1 MLKEIE
7 VSRKNKNYKLVKSLY
22 KEVFPKSER
31 YPFIILNLL
40 SKRKMIEF
48 TSYYD
53 ESVFVGFTYNIIY
66 KSNVFVLY
74 LGIDPKLQSKGYGSK
89 ILTLIKSKYKDK
101 NIILN
106 TEQVDKESSNYNQ
119 RVRRYNFYMKNGFI
133 NTNCTFNDT
142 DGTIYS
148 VLYTSSNFKKE
159 EYEEIFKKFSF
170 NLIRPQIKEVKL
182 KKNN

>member
-1 MLKEIE
+1 MLKEVK

-22 KEVFPKSER
+22 KKVFPRSER
-31 YPFIILNLL
+31 YPFIFLKLL

-48 TSYYD
+48 NSYYD
-53 ESVFVGFTYNIIY
+53 ESKFIGFTYNIIY
-66 KSNVFVLY
+66 KSNIFILY
-74 LGIDPKLQSKGYGSK
+74 LGVDPSFQSKGYGSK

-106 TEQVDKESSNYNQ
+106 TEQVDEKSSNYNQ
-119 RVRRYNFYMKNGFI
+119 RLRRYKFYKKNGFI
-133 NTNCTFNDT
+133 DTNCIFDDS

-159 EYEEIFKKFSF
+159 EYEELLKKFSF
-170 NLIRPQIKEVKL
+170 NLIRPQIKKVKE
-182 KKNN
+182 